1 MTEAKIKY
9 PLGWYRAAIG
19 LFFFLQG
26 TVFATWSARIP
37 DIKQALQLG
46 DARLGTILFFFP
58 LGQLV
63 SVYSLLT
70 DIKPSTMEHGEGCC
84 AFPYSPKSNVI
95 ITPLFL
101 S

>member
-1 MTEAKIKY
+1 MTETSVKY
-9 PLGWYRAAIG
+9 PLRWYRAAIG

-58 LGQLV
+58 LAQQV
-63 SVYSLLT
+63 SV
-70 DIKPSTMEHGEGCC
+70 
-84 AFPYSPKSNVI
+84 
-95 ITPLFL
+95 PL
-101 S
+101 SGY